1 MFEYTNALNNC
12 NLVYV
17 KIKHPSTNNYKIP
30 LITNKIKTSRNFP
43 ITIKT
48 LFKQLPDTSQIPS
61 LDLLGK
67 FPTPS
72 KKLPEIYQTPTR
84 DLIETLQTPC
94 RQLAD
99 TRQTPCRH
107 LADTFRKPFKR
118 FPGTFQIP
126 PRNLLD
132 TFQNLPDT
140 SQTLSRHLQ
149 TTVSDLTDTLNILKI
164 PSPIIESTSIIFK
177 LVFS

>member
-30 LITNKIKTSRNFP
+30 LITNKINTSRNFP
-43 ITIKT
+43 ISIKT

-72 KKLPEIYQTPTR
+72 KKFPEIYQTPTR

-94 RQLAD
+94 RHQAD
-99 TRQTPCRH
+99 TVQTPCRH
-107 LADTFRKPFKR
+107 LPE
-118 FPGTFQIP
+118 TFQ
-126 PRNLLD
+126 
-132 TFQNLPDT
+132 TFSKHFPDT
-140 SQTLSRHLQ
+140 SQKPSRHLPEPSRHLPNTFQ
-149 TTVSDLTDTLNILKI
+149 TPSDNCQ
-164 PSPIIESTSIIFK
+164 
-177 LVFS
+177 

>member
-1 MFEYTNALNNC
+1 MNNC

-17 KIKHPSTNNYKIP
+17 NIRHPSTNNYKIP
-30 LITNKIKTSRNFP
+30 LITNKINTSRNFP
-43 ITIKT
+43 IAIKT

-67 FPTPS
+67 FRTPS

-84 DLIETLQTPC
+84 DLIETLQTPV
-94 RQLAD
+94 RHHAL
-99 TRQTPCRH
+99 CRH

-118 FPGTFQIP
+118 FPGSFHIP

-132 TFQNLPDT
+132 TFQKLPDT
-140 SQTLSRHLQ
+140 TQTLSRHLQ
-149 TTVSDLTDTLNILKI
+149 TTVSDLTDTPNILKI
-164 PSPIIESTSIIFK
+164 PPPIIESRSIIFK

>member
-1 MFEYTNALNNC
+1 MNALNNC

-17 KIKHPSTNNYKIP
+17 NIKHPSTNNYKIP
-30 LITNKIKTSRNFP
+30 LITNKINTSRNFP

-94 RQLAD
+94 R
-99 TRQTPCRH
+99 H
-107 LADTFRKPFKR
+107 LSEV
-118 FPGTFQIP
+118 FQK
-126 PRNLLD
+126 
-132 TFQNLPDT
+132 
-140 SQTLSRHLQ
+140 LSRYLLE
-149 TTVSDLTDTLNILKI
+149 TV
-164 PSPIIESTSIIFK
+164 
-177 LVFS
+177 